1 MPVKPSPPSIL
12 TGSPLA
18 RRPFAFVTIACLVLL
33 FAVGLWVLLPRG
45 ASAAVWQVAL
55 TALGLALI
63 AGLPA
68 MALAVYLDRREPE
81 PWWLLGLAF
90 LWGAIASTGL
100 AVVLNEVVGAEVR
113 ELFDETAGL
122 VDTTRLGFELLD
134 QAQLFAWLQNS
145 LVAPFVE
152 EAVKGAAL
160 LLLLALLPIE
170 VNSVRDGIV
179 YGGLVGL
186 GFAVTEAVVYTVQ
199 DFVATGELSYAAQL
213 IPRFVLGG
221 VNGHALY
228 TALLGA
234 GLGLA
239 RQGDYGR
246 IRKALIGIG
255 AFILAVAAHSMSN
268 AFGPFALAGFAS
280 LAGFDPNRVTIGQ
293 LWVLNFAKT
302 MAVNVWVYVDLVY
315 WTVRSGYWELGVCKN
330 ELAHEGSDV
339 VTPDEYRLIER
350 EGLFRLRRLPSVS
363 RRFSNRLVRAQNEL
377 AFRRHDVRR
386 AGGDPETDPL
396 ILQWRRRIAALRG

>member
-1 MPVKPSPPSIL
+1 MTGDASAHSTARLIASAVVVTVKPSPPSIL

-18 RRPFAFVTIACLVLL
+18 RRPFAFVTIAGLVLL
-33 FAVGLWVLLPRG
+33 FAAGIWVLLPRG

-55 TALGLALI
+55 TALGLALL

-100 AVVLNEVVGAEVR
+100 AVVLNEVVGAEVNR
-113 ELFDETAGL
+113 LFDETAGL

-160 LLLLALLPIE
+160 LLLLVLLPIE

-186 GFAVTEAVVYTVQ
+186 GFAVTEAVVYIVQ
-199 DFVATGELSYAAQL
+199 DFVATGEPSYAAQL

-221 VNGHALY
+221 INGHALY
-228 TALLGA
+228 SALLGA

-246 IRKALIGIG
+246 VRKGLIGLG
-255 AFILAVAAHSMSN
+255 AFVLAVAAHSMSN

-293 LWVLNFAKT
+293 LWVLNLAKT

-315 WTVRSGYWELGVCKN
+315 WTVRSGYWELGVCKD
-330 ELAHEGSDV
+330 ELAHEASDV
-339 VTPDEYRLIER
+339 VTPDEYTARRARGSVQTAATPRSLPPVVESPRARPER
-350 EGLFRLRRLPSVS
+350 ARLPSA
-363 RRFSNRLVRAQNEL
+363 RC
-377 AFRRHDVRR
+377 
-386 AGGDPETDPL
+386 PP
-396 ILQWRRRIAALRG
+396 RRR